1 MGSRRQPSPNPYWG
15 EFDPPWPNPDQEM
28 LRRARMPHS
37 SVPGW
42 QERTRP
48 WTEEPDLYGSREPHR
63 PQGRSPERYRPLR
76 SRPLETEFDCYGPSG
91 FDERRRQLSPSPAP
105 TSRAYRRPRSR
116 AATNDDIR
124 YRGYYRGDKEMDRTM
139 ERKIERARERESR
152 QIEASRERKR
162 REKEYERG
170 RRGRSSGGGG
180 GRRRSRASRL
190 WDGLEKL
197 FDW

>member
-1 MGSRRQPSPNPYWG
+1 
-15 EFDPPWPNPDQEM
+15 M

-48 WTEEPDLYGSREPHR
+48 WTEEPDLYRSREAQR

-76 SRPLETEFDCYGPSG
+76 SRPLETNFDRYGSSG

-105 TSRAYRRPRSR
+105 ISRAYRRPGSR
-116 AATNDDIR
+116 AATNDDVR
-124 YRGYYRGDKEMDRTM
+124 SRGYYRGDKEMDRRM
-139 ERKIERARERESR
+139 EREIEREREREIERARERERR

-162 REKEYERG
+162 REKDYERG
-170 RRGRSSGGGG
+170 RRGGSSGGGDGG

>member
-1 MGSRRQPSPNPYWG
+1 
-15 EFDPPWPNPDQEM
+15 M

-48 WTEEPDLYGSREPHR
+48 WTEEPDLYRSRERQR
-63 PQGRSPERYRPLR
+63 PQGRTPERYRPLR
-76 SRPLETEFDCYGPSG
+76 SRPLETNFDRYGPSG

-105 TSRAYRRPRSR
+105 TSRAYRRPGSR

-139 ERKIERARERESR
+139 EREIEREREREIESERDRERERR

-162 REKEYERG
+162 REMDYERG
-170 RRGRSSGGGG
+170 RRGGSFGGGDGG

>member
-1 MGSRRQPSPNPYWG
+1 
-15 EFDPPWPNPDQEM
+15 M

-63 PQGRSPERYRPLR
+63 PQGRSPERYRRLR
-76 SRPLETEFDCYGPSG
+76 SRPLETEFDRYGPSG

-139 ERKIERARERESR
+139 EREIEMEREREIERARERERR

-170 RRGRSSGGGG
+170 RRGGSSGGGG

-197 FDW
+197 FEW